1 LSLKYTQRTAMDRIA
16 EETGQSFEAVK
27 KALIRL
33 RAALLECVR
42 RKLSQEEWNT

>member
-1 LSLKYTQRTAMDRIA
+1 
-16 EETGQSFEAVK
+16 VK